1 MASSYSTSLTINDKS
16 LDGVLGIRTW
26 GGRIVG
32 SDESIE
38 LWRHPYLLNIFLFE
52 PSQTN
57 FDLKIITISEIYSR
71 YVVGRGGGH
80 RARVIFRQS
89 EFESR

>member
-16 LDGVLGIRTW
+16 LDGVLGSRTR
-26 GGRIVG
+26 GGRKDG

-71 YVVGRGGGH
+71 YVVGRGGGQ